1 MNCNCRVWSVSVPG
15 ALLRPPVVGEECNID
30 VRGRHNLG
38 PTGERN
44 IKLVL
49 YSAVYL
55 ALLPPPLYPHPI
67 ASNEEITSSLDIC
80 LTILEDESWGNHW
93 SCWGWGGGSKEV
105 CWTTMWQMRYCRNE
119 TKGPEIGAFYI
130 DKPKIVFWK
139 PVWVYSLLPPEQM

>member
-1 MNCNCRVWSVSVPG
+1 MPG
-15 ALLRPPVVGEECNID
+15 ALLRLPVVGEECNID
-30 VRGRHNLG
+30 VRGRHNLR

-80 LTILEDESWGNHW
+80 LTVLKDESWGNHW
-93 SCWGWGGGSKEV
+93 SCRMGGGVEEV
-105 CWTTMWQMRYCRNE
+105 CWTT
-119 TKGPEIGAFYI
+119 I
-130 DKPKIVFWK
+130 
-139 PVWVYSLLPPEQM
+139 

>member
-1 MNCNCRVWSVSVPG
+1 MPG
-15 ALLRPPVVGEECNID
+15 ALLRLPVVGEECNID
-30 VRGRHNLG
+30 VRGRHNLR

-80 LTILEDESWGNHW
+80 LTVLKDESWGNHW
-93 SCWGWGGGSKEV
+93 SCRMGGGSRGGLLDYNM
-105 CWTTMWQMRYCRNE
+105 TD
-119 TKGPEIGAFYI
+119 EI
-130 DKPKIVFWK
+130 
-139 PVWVYSLLPPEQM
+139 